1 MEKYVNDTEL
11 MPQKGSKPEIEELIS
26 QIVKESTL
34 IHLGKQDLNYLYR
47 EKEVL
52 KRRIYSFPREDETRM
67 ESILREVLDYS
78 QIDFA
83 RYNRV
88 VLLIK
93 TSSKMP
99 LLMNELGFVNEII
112 KQFPEKVEV
121 KWGLGWDNT
130 IDDKVF
136 LMMICS
142 YP

>member
-26 QIVKESTL
+26 QIVKDSTL

-52 KRRIYSFPREDETRM
+52 KCRIYSFPYENETRM
-67 ESILREVLDYS
+67 EAILREVVDYS
-78 QIDFA
+78 QVDFM

-88 VLLIK
+88 VFLIK
-93 TSSKMP
+93 TSTRSP
-99 LLMNELGFVNEII
+99 LMMNELGFVNEII

-136 LMMICS
+136 LMMVCS
-142 YP
+142 L

>member
-11 MPQKGSKPEIEELIS
+11 MPQKGSKPEIEELIF
-26 QIVKESTL
+26 QIVKDSTL

-52 KRRIYSFPREDETRM
+52 KCRIYSFPYENETRM
-67 ESILREVLDYS
+67 EAILREVVEYY
-78 QIDFA
+78 QVDFM

-88 VLLIK
+88 ILLIK
-93 TSSKMP
+93 TSSKVP

-136 LMMICS
+136 LMMVCS
-142 YP
+142 L

>member
-26 QIVKESTL
+26 QIVKDSTL

-52 KRRIYSFPREDETRM
+52 KCRIYSFPYENETRM
-67 ESILREVLDYS
+67 EAILREVVEYT
-78 QIDFA
+78 QVNFM

-88 VLLIK
+88 ILLIK
-93 TSSKMP
+93 TSSKVP

-136 LMMICS
+136 LMMVCS
-142 YP
+142 L

>member
-1 MEKYVNDTEL
+1 MEKYINDTEL

-26 QIVKESTL
+26 QIVKDSTL

-52 KRRIYSFPREDETRM
+52 KCRIYSFPYENETRM
-67 ESILREVLDYS
+67 EAILREVVEYS
-78 QIDFA
+78 QVDFM

-88 VLLIK
+88 ILLIK
-93 TSSKMP
+93 TSSKVP

-112 KQFPEKVEV
+112 KKFPEKVDV

-142 YP
+142 Y

>member
-1 MEKYVNDTEL
+1 MEKHFNDTEL

-26 QIVKESTL
+26 QIVKDSTL

-52 KRRIYSFPREDETRM
+52 KCRIYSFPYENETRM
-67 ESILREVLDYS
+67 EAILREVVEYS
-78 QIDFA
+78 KVNFM
-83 RYNRV
+83 RYNRII
-88 VLLIK
+88 LLIK
-93 TSSKMP
+93 TSSKVP

-112 KQFPEKVEV
+112 KQFPEKIEV

-142 YP
+142 Y

>member
-26 QIVKESTL
+26 LIVKDSTL

-52 KRRIYSFPREDETRM
+52 KCRIYSFPYENETRM
-67 ESILREVLDYS
+67 EAILREVVEYT
-78 QIDFA
+78 QVNFM

-88 VLLIK
+88 ILLIK
-93 TSSKMP
+93 TSSKVP

-112 KQFPEKVEV
+112 KQFTEKVEV

-136 LMMICS
+136 LMMVCS
-142 YP
+142 L

>member
-26 QIVKESTL
+26 QIVKDSTL

-52 KRRIYSFPREDETRM
+52 KCRIYSFPYENETRM
-67 ESILREVLDYS
+67 EAILREVVEYS
-78 QIDFA
+78 QVDFM

-88 VLLIK
+88 ILLIK
-93 TSSKMP
+93 TSSKVP
-99 LLMNELGFVNEII
+99 LLMNEFGFVNEII

-136 LMMICS
+136 LMMVCS
-142 YP
+142 L

>member
-52 KRRIYSFPREDETRM
+52 KCRIYSFPYENETRM
-67 ESILREVLDYS
+67 EAILREVVEYT
-78 QIDFA
+78 QVNFM

-88 VLLIK
+88 ILLIK
-93 TSSKMP
+93 TSSKVP
-99 LLMNELGFVNEII
+99 LLMNEFGFVNEII

-136 LMMICS
+136 LMMVCS
-142 YP
+142 L

>member
-1 MEKYVNDTEL
+1 MEKYFNETEL
-11 MPQKGSKPEIEELIS
+11 MPQKGSKLEIEELIS
-26 QIVKESTL
+26 QIVKESTI

-52 KRRIYSFPREDETRM
+52 KCRIYSFPYKNETRM
-67 ESILREVLDYS
+67 EAILREVVEYS
-78 QIDFA
+78 QVDFM

-88 VLLIK
+88 ILLIK
-93 TSSKMP
+93 TSSKVP

-112 KQFPEKVEV
+112 KKFPEKVEV

-142 YP
+142 Y

>member
-26 QIVKESTL
+26 QIVKDSTL

-52 KRRIYSFPREDETRM
+52 KCRIYSFPYENETRM
-67 ESILREVLDYS
+67 EAILREVMDYS
-78 QIDFA
+78 QVDFM

-88 VLLIK
+88 VFLIK
-93 TSSKMP
+93 TSTRSP
-99 LLMNELGFVNEII
+99 LMMNELGFVNEII

-136 LMMICS
+136 LMMVCS
-142 YP
+142 L

>member
-26 QIVKESTL
+26 QIVKDSTL
-34 IHLGKQDLNYLYR
+34 IHLEKQDLNYLYR

-52 KRRIYSFPREDETRM
+52 KCRIYSFPYENETRM
-67 ESILREVLDYS
+67 EAILREVVEYS
-78 QIDFA
+78 QVDFM

-88 VLLIK
+88 ILLIK
-93 TSSKMP
+93 TSSNVP

-136 LMMICS
+136 LMMVCS
-142 YP
+142 L

>member
-11 MPQKGSKPEIEELIS
+11 MPQKGCKPEIEELIS
-26 QIVKESTL
+26 LIVKDSTL

-52 KRRIYSFPREDETRM
+52 KCRIYSFPYENETRM
-67 ESILREVLDYS
+67 EAILREVVEYT
-78 QIDFA
+78 QVNFM

-88 VLLIK
+88 ILLIK
-93 TSSKMP
+93 TSSKVP

-136 LMMICS
+136 LMMVCS
-142 YP
+142 L

>member
-1 MEKYVNDTEL
+1 MEKYINDTEL

-26 QIVKESTL
+26 QIVKDSTL

-52 KRRIYSFPREDETRM
+52 KCRIYSFPYENETRM
-67 ESILREVLDYS
+67 EAILREVVEYS
-78 QIDFA
+78 QVDFM

-88 VLLIK
+88 ILLIK
-93 TSSKMP
+93 TSSNVP

-136 LMMICS
+136 LMMVCS
-142 YP
+142 L

>member
-26 QIVKESTL
+26 QIVKDSTL
-34 IHLGKQDLNYLYR
+34 IHLEKQDLNYLYR

-52 KRRIYSFPREDETRM
+52 KCRIYSFPYKNETRM
-67 ESILREVLDYS
+67 EAILREVVEYS
-78 QIDFA
+78 QVDFM

-88 VLLIK
+88 ILLIK
-93 TSSKMP
+93 TSSNVP

-136 LMMICS
+136 LMMVCS
-142 YP
+142 L

>member
-1 MEKYVNDTEL
+1 MEKYINDTEL

-26 QIVKESTL
+26 QIVKDSTL

-52 KRRIYSFPREDETRM
+52 KCRIYSFPYKNETRM
-67 ESILREVLDYS
+67 EAILREVVEYS
-78 QIDFA
+78 QVDFM

-88 VLLIK
+88 ILLIK
-93 TSSKMP
+93 TSSKVP

-112 KQFPEKVEV
+112 KKFPEKVDL

-142 YP
+142 Y

>member
-26 QIVKESTL
+26 QIVKDSTL

-52 KRRIYSFPREDETRM
+52 KCRIYSFPYKNETRM
-67 ESILREVLDYS
+67 EAILREVVEYS
-78 QIDFA
+78 QVDFM

-88 VLLIK
+88 ILLIK
-93 TSSKMP
+93 TSSKVP

-112 KQFPEKVEV
+112 KKFPEKVDV

-142 YP
+142 Y

>member
-26 QIVKESTL
+26 QIVKDSTL
-34 IHLGKQDLNYLYR
+34 VHLGKQDLNYLYR

-52 KRRIYSFPREDETRM
+52 KCRIYSFPYKNETRM
-67 ESILREVLDYS
+67 EAILREVVEYS
-78 QIDFA
+78 QVDFM

-88 VLLIK
+88 ILLIK
-93 TSSKMP
+93 TSSKVP

-136 LMMICS
+136 LMMVCS
-142 YP
+142 L

>member
-26 QIVKESTL
+26 QIVKDSTL

-52 KRRIYSFPREDETRM
+52 KCRIYSFPYENETRM
-67 ESILREVLDYS
+67 EAILREVVEYS
-78 QIDFA
+78 QVDFM

-88 VLLIK
+88 ILLIK
-93 TSSKMP
+93 TSSKVP

-112 KQFPEKVEV
+112 KKFPEKVDV

-142 YP
+142 Y